1 MSTIEDVFAPGPG
14 GPPGP
19 VGVVVPGVVVGG
31 DESADALT
39 VAVEAVLGLGCCSA
53 DYDAL
58 SDAQVL

>member
-14 GPPGP
+14 TPPGSM
-19 VGVVVPGVVVGG
+19 VGCDG
-31 DESADALT
+31 SADALT